1 MSDFQTSWQDHYATV
16 PQTLA
21 ALRDVPAVVSVFNT
35 NIDAV
40 RTITPAI
47 HEQLAAA
54 AAGAP
59 PAGVRQDHAI
69 ATPGDLLRGFRACFG
84 DGVAQEW
91 LVTDQDTFRW
101 LERHVGHDRLQM
113 GGQGGI
119 IANVMAVCGVQNVL
133 VHAASLPAQQAAV
146 FVDRPNLLAAD
157 AEGRLRPAR
166 QIDRPGDVPLI
177 HWILEFRKGDT
188 ITVEGEAITCP
199 RSNRFIATWDPLNF
213 VLAIDPEFV
222 TAVSGHT
229 GRLEYCLLSG
239 YQMLAETLATGETAG
254 DRIRASKEVVDR
266 WRADHPELVVHFE
279 FASTQDRA
287 VRARLLAEMSGWVDS
302 IGLNE
307 QELADVLEV
316 AGETDLAA
324 ACRRPGG
331 SVELL
336 AGLGRV
342 FELSGVPRI
351 QLHFYG
357 LYVTLQAHDWRH
369 TPEQTRN
376 GMTLAA
382 TVAASKAGTGS
393 IDTQENLLW
402 AHGQPVGEVAGQQLA
417 ALADHLAARDG
428 ASELLATGIHRGA
441 EHDVIAVPTIIVENP
456 RTLVGM
462 GDTISSLS
470 LVGAR

>member
-1 MSDFQTSWQDHYATV
+1 MSDIQTAWQRHYAAV

-21 ALRDVPAVVSVFNT
+21 RLREVPAVVSVFNT

-40 RTITPAI
+40 RTITPVVFD
-47 HEQLAAA
+47 QLAAA
-54 AAGAP
+54 AGGP
-59 PAGVRQDHAI
+59 PAGTDGPHAI
-69 ATPGDLLRGFRACFG
+69 AAPPDLLRGFLACFR
-84 DGVAQEW
+84 DGIAQEW
-91 LVTDQDTFRW
+91 LVTDEDTFRW
-101 LERHVGHDRLQM
+101 LEHHVGHDRLQM

-133 VHAASLPAQQAAV
+133 VHAASLPAPQAAV
-146 FVDRPNLLAAD
+146 FVDRPNLLSVD
-157 AEGRLRPAR
+157 AQGRLRPAR
-166 QIDRPGDVPLI
+166 RIDRSGDVPLI
-177 HWILEFRKGDT
+177 HWILEFRAGDT
-188 ITVEGEAITCP
+188 IAVDGEAITCP

-213 VLAIDPEFV
+213 VLAIDQDFV
-222 TAVSGHT
+222 AAVAGHA
-229 GRLEYCLLSG
+229 GGLDHCLLSG
-239 YQMLAETLATGETAG
+239 YQMLSETLSTGETAG
-254 DRIRASKEVVDR
+254 DRIAASKQVVDR
-266 WRADHPELVVHFE
+266 WREAHPDLVVHFE

-287 VRARLLAEMSGWVDS
+287 VRKRLLEEMGGWADS

-316 AGETDLAA
+316 AGEKDLAA
-324 ACRRPGG
+324 ACRRKAG

-336 AGLGRV
+336 AGLERV
-342 FELSGVPRI
+342 FALCGAPRI
-351 QLHFYG
+351 QLHVFG
-357 LYVTLQAHDWRH
+357 LYVTLQARGWRQ

-393 IDTQENLLW
+393 IDTEENLLW
-402 AHGQPVGEVAGQQLA
+402 AHGQPVGEVAGRQLA
-417 ALADHLAARDG
+417 TLAAHLAARDG
-428 ASELLATGIHRGA
+428 ASDLLTTGIHRGA
-441 EHDVIAVPTIIVENP
+441 DHDVIAVPTIIVENP

>member
-1 MSDFQTSWQDHYATV
+1 MNDIQTAWQRHYATV
-16 PQTLA
+16 PATLA
-21 ALRDVPAVVSVFNT
+21 ALRDVEAVISVFNT

-40 RTITPAI
+40 RTITPAVYD
-47 HEQLAAA
+47 QLAAA
-54 AAGAP
+54 AGGPPP
-59 PAGVRQDHAI
+59 PARGPHAI
-69 ATPGDLLRGFRACFG
+69 AAPQDLLRGFLACFREG
-84 DGVAQEW
+84 IAQEW
-91 LVTDQDTFRW
+91 LVTEEATFRW
-101 LERHVGHDRLQM
+101 LDRHVGHDRLQM

-133 VHAASLPAQQAAV
+133 AHAASLPAQQAAV

-157 AEGRLRPAR
+157 AAGRLRPAR

-177 HWILEFRKGDT
+177 HWILEFRAGDS
-188 ITVEGEAITCP
+188 IRVGSEEITCP

-213 VLAIDPEFV
+213 GLAIDQGFV
-222 TAVSGHT
+222 TALAGRA
-229 GRLEYCLLSG
+229 GRLDHCLLSG
-239 YQMLAETLATGETAG
+239 YQMLAERLATGETAR
-254 DRIRASKEVVDR
+254 DRIIASKQVVDR

-279 FASTQDRA
+279 FASTQDQT
-287 VRARLLAEMSGWVDS
+287 VRAALLEQMGGWADS

-316 AGETDLAA
+316 AGETALAA
-324 ACRRPGG
+324 RCRRPAG
-331 SVELL
+331 SADLL
-336 AGLGRV
+336 AGLRRV

-351 QLHFYG
+351 QLHFFG
-357 LYVTLQAHDWRH
+357 LYITLQARHWRH

-393 IDTQENLLW
+393 IDTEENLLW
-402 AHGQPVGEVAGQQLA
+402 AHGQPIGAVAGRELA
-417 ALADHLAARDG
+417 TLANDLAARDG
-428 ASELLATGIHRGA
+428 ASELRTTGIHRGEDA
-441 EHDVIAVPTIIVENP
+441 DVIAVPTIIVENP